1 MCRVS
6 QVLQGGVGVGVG
18 LLACLCCRVEG
29 VVGEDGPDEWTTAFL
44 RGMKRLGFFKS
55 YVLPG
60 KSVGIT
66 EGWVKKRIWDG
77 REREKKV
84 REAKGQSGLILQWQA
99 ACPEEV
105 APNLSTEED
114 RGREESEA
122 PMPRCSGCDLNR
134 ACKSPFSHT
143 QHARTAA
150 AATST
155 AEHGREMETSQ
166 DRYLLMSWCQK
177 RYAAKGRRHRM
188 ARPTP
193 PSSIPPSHGPPPFT
207 HTPLPCQEIHGGA
220 PLLESNCLDAA
231 IFFTCQRAA

>member
-18 LLACLCCRVEG
+18 LLACFVVESR
-29 VVGEDGPDEWTTAFL
+29 EWWVKKDQMNGQRPL
-44 RGMKRLGFFKS
+44 RGMKRLGFLKS

-60 KSVGIT
+60 RSVGIT
-66 EGWVKKRIWDG
+66 EGWEKKG
-77 REREKKV
+77 FGMEQEREKKSEGGKGSV
-84 REAKGQSGLILQWQA
+84 WSYLAVPGSMSKGGRPQLEHWRREGGKRARLQCSDAVDVIQIVHSSRLFLTRSMQA
-99 ACPEEV
+99 A
-105 APNLSTEED
+105 
-114 RGREESEA
+114 
-122 PMPRCSGCDLNR
+122 
-134 ACKSPFSHT
+134 
-143 QHARTAA
+143 AA